1 MFVDDAALG
10 EAVRALRAGDVDPAA
25 YLSASR
31 DRIEAVEPEVRAL
44 LPEEGRW
51 DRLERAVEARRKAYP
66 DPESRPPLY
75 GVPVGVKDIFH
86 VDGFETRAGSELPPE
101 ALAGEESAAW
111 ARLADAG
118 AVPLAKTVTTEFAYF
133 EPGPTANP
141 HDTDRTP
148 GGSSSGSA
156 AAVAAGMC
164 PLAVGT
170 QTIGS
175 VIRPASFCGIVG
187 FKPSFGR
194 IPTDGVIP
202 VSGALDHVGCFTQDV
217 EGARIAASVLC
228 DDWRTLPAKRRRP
241 TLGVPDAAYLEQAT
255 ETGRERFERQLDAL
269 ADAGYGIERT
279 DALSDIEPINDEHV
293 ELMAAE
299 AAAVHRERGWYPAHE
314 DAYAEATR
322 ELLADGSEVPV
333 ARVADARRAR
343 IERRAALTDRMDDR
357 GIDLWVSPGAP
368 GAAPEGLDT
377 TGDPVMNLPWT
388 NTGLPTVTLPV
399 DETGEGL
406 PLGLQC
412 SARFGADEALLDWA
426 GTIVEDLDGRLR

>member
-1 MFVDDAALG
+1 MFADDAALG
-10 EAVRALRAGDVDPAA
+10 DAVRALRAGEVEPSSYVA
-25 YLSASR
+25 ASR
-31 DRIEAVEPEVRAL
+31 DRVEAVEPEVRAL
-44 LPEEGRW
+44 LSEDGRW
-51 DRLERAVEARRKAYP
+51 DRLEREAEALRREHP
-66 DPESRPPLY
+66 DPAARPPLY

-86 VDGFETRAGSELPPE
+86 VDGFGTRAGSELPPE
-101 ALAGEESAAW
+101 ELAGEESAAW
-111 ARLADAG
+111 ARLSEAG
-118 AVPLAKTVTTEFAYF
+118 ALPLAKTVTTEFAYF
-133 EPGPTANP
+133 DPGPTANP
-141 HDTDRTP
+141 HDTGRTP

-217 EGARIAASVLC
+217 EGARIAAAVLC
-228 DDWRTLPAKRRRP
+228 DGWRSLPERRRRP
-241 TLGVPDAAYLEQAT
+241 TLGVPDAAYVEQAT
-255 ETGRERFERQLDAL
+255 ETGRDCFERQLDAL
-269 ADAGYGIERT
+269 AEAGYEIEHT
-279 DALSDIEPINDEHV
+279 DALADIEAVNDEHV

-299 AAAVHRERGWYPAHE
+299 AAAVHRENGWYPEYE

-333 ARVADARRAR
+333 ASVADARRAR
-343 IERRAALTDRMDDR
+343 IERRNAITELMDDR

-368 GAAPEGLDT
+368 GPAPEGLDT
-377 TGDPVMNLPWT
+377 TGDPVVNLPWT

-399 DETGEGL
+399 DETGAGL
-406 PLGLQC
+406 PIGLQC

-426 GTIVEDLDGRLR
+426 GVLVDDLDGRLR